1 MYKEKDG
8 KTVSILG
15 TDYKIVFV
23 TDNGK
28 RLVSRNADAITEVI
42 GNCIL

>member
-8 KTVSILG
+8 KTLSILG

-23 TDNGK
+23 QDNDK
-28 RLVSRNADAITEVI
+28 RLVSRNADAITDESVK
-42 GNCIL
+42 